1 MSDIES
7 ILQKLQQM
15 GLEDTKL
22 VGQAVRDHLEELEEI
37 GAYDEA
43 KSKDDEIESLD
54 AVLARYS
61 NPKTA

>member
-15 GLEDTKL
+15 SLEDTKR

-37 GAYDEA
+37 SAYDEA
-43 KSKDDEIESLD
+43 KAKDDEIESLD